1 VKLGSFIQGR
11 VSAYRDTPDLE
22 GHRKRLRE
30 ALGNTLSDEFV
41 ERRCAAHLAPSSG
54 PSATAS
60 ASAARTGGAC
70 NRHRGKGASRRT
82 RSNTSMCM
90 PAGRRWSASSR
101 ARIAH
106 TPQPAVWSADKKLEP
121 VPVSGDA
128 ERPLPNARRDV
139 PGRPEG

>member
-1 VKLGSFIQGR
+1 MKLGSFIQGR

-70 NRHRGKGASRRT
+70 NRHRGKEGKQKVT
-82 RSNTSMCM
+82 VE
-90 PAGRRWSASSR
+90 
-101 ARIAH
+101 
-106 TPQPAVWSADKKLEP
+106 VWSADKERQPL
-121 VPVSGDA
+121 PVSGDA
-128 ERPLPNARRDV
+128 ERPLPDARRDV